1 MEAKF
6 TRGPWTMNDFG
17 EIYGPDGR
25 QILVSGVAL
34 PCGDH
39 SKAQEARANGQLFFA
54 APGMLA
60 ALETVEWLK
69 SPAFDIGMCPYCGAD
84 EEFGHAD
91 SCLIGIA
98 LRAARGEK

>member
-1 MEAKF
+1 
-6 TRGPWTMNDFG
+6 MNDFG

-39 SKAQEARANGQLFFA
+39 SKAGETMANGQLFFA
-54 APGMLA
+54 ALAMLE
-60 ALETVEWLK
+60 ALKAVEWSRGDGMTINRYCPICRQEK
-69 SPAFDIGMCPYCGAD
+69 RSGHSPKCQLGN
-84 EEFGHAD
+84 
-91 SCLIGIA
+91 A